1 MISQVEAM
9 KLLDDGDVNAL
20 INAYEVVIYHYLH
33 KYNLY
38 HRFSSHKDDFLQE
51 GRLAIWK
58 ALTLY
63 NHKTKLATYVHS
75 SVRNAIFNYV
85 KKNKLY
91 AVSNDIEY
99 NDGDQNVEDSAD
111 MKALTLYDE
120 VVSEMRRSKYR
131 DVLELYFLFNLSQ
144 DEVGK
149 VKGISQQRVA
159 TIVNNFKKEVR
170 ELYGSKQ

>member
-1 MISQVEAM
+1 MISQVEAV
-9 KLLDDGDVNAL
+9 KLLDEGNLDEL
-20 INAYEVVIYHYLH
+20 IKAYEVVIYHYLH
-33 KYNLY
+33 RYNLY
-38 HRFSSHKDDFLQE
+38 HRFSAHKDDFLQE

-63 NHKTKLATYVHS
+63 NHKSKLATYVHS

-91 AVSNDIEY
+91 AVSNDVEY
-99 NDGDQNVEDSAD
+99 NDLDQNGEETAD
-111 MKALTLYDE
+111 MKTLTLYDD
-120 VVSEMRRSKYR
+120 VLGEMRKSKYR
-131 DVLELYFLFNLSQ
+131 DILELYFLFNLSQ

-159 TIVNNFKKEVR
+159 TIVNNFKKEVK
-170 ELYGSKQ
+170 EIYGSK